1 MSIFRLETDN
11 KEGIEIREKSY
22 DNINR
27 IYFCRNYCTDAV
39 NIAGYNSKGIA
50 MLIFLTVLG
59 ISLITTAGSINKKS
73 K

>member
-1 MSIFRLETDN
+1 MKNLMTILIGSIFA
-11 KEGIEIREKSY
+11 GIIAQ
-22 DNINR
+22 I
-27 IYFCRNYCTDAV
+27 AV

>member
-1 MSIFRLETDN
+1 MIILIGSIFA
-11 KEGIEIREKSY
+11 GIIAQ
-22 DNINR
+22 I
-27 IYFCRNYCTDAV
+27 AV

-59 ISLITTAGSINKKS
+59 ISLITTAGSKNEKVNRGIIMEKYSKERLEKK

>member
-1 MSIFRLETDN
+1 MKNLMTILNGSIFA
-11 KEGIEIREKSY
+11 GIIAQ
-22 DNINR
+22 I
-27 IYFCRNYCTDAV
+27 AV